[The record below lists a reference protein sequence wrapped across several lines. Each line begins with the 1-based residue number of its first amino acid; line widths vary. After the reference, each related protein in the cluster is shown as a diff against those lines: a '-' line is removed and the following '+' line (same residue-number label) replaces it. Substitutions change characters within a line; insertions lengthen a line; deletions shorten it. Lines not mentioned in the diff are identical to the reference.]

1 MKPIAHRSELR
12 SRRLVLLS
20 CLVLA
25 ALPGCAMKNWVRH
38 RNHEAHSQVFTKTAT
53 LDEITDHLNQERSR
67 VMGWRSTDVRIK
79 ATGEGIIAPSLSASI
94 CVQSPRNLRLMASS
108 PLGTEVDFGSNTDR
122 FWFWAKRQEPK
133 ILMTGSHEGL
143 GQQQVLPIPFP
154 PAWLMEAL
162 GVVPLDTTGVRMEP
176 DETTAARVRLI
187 SATSDGGRAAKRVMV
202 VDLSRGQ
209 VIEHA
214 LYDEADNLVASAAM
228 SDFRQEANGV
238 TLPHHIELNWPET
251 KSVLK
256 LQIGKVDVNPKID
269 AQTWKLPSYPN
280 YEVVDLDRAT
290 QRRR

>member
-1 MKPIAHRSELR
+1 M
-12 SRRLVLLS
+12 
-20 CLVLA
+20 

-162 GVVPLDTTGVRMEP
+162 GVVS
-176 DETTAARVRLI
+176 TAHRR
-187 SATSDGGRAAKRVMV
+187 
-202 VDLSRGQ
+202 SRQ
-209 VIEHA
+209 
-214 LYDEADNLVASAAM
+214 
-228 SDFRQEANGV
+228 
-238 TLPHHIELNWPET
+238 P
-251 KSVLK
+251 
-256 LQIGKVDVNPKID
+256 
-269 AQTWKLPSYPN
+269 
-280 YEVVDLDRAT
+280 
-290 QRRR
+290 